1 MKKTFVFLSLLL
13 ACSMGYADS
22 LDHLINRYKDKHGAE
37 YRVVN
42 VDSSLDELVA
52 SGVAK
57 GNKRAAFV
65 RGSLVM
71 MGVKEVVS
79 LKLDSCRL
87 PVRSRFFGEVLDAIP
102 ESYSLLMEKGNSLM
116 YMDNSDEEHAY
127 LLVVSNSA
135 EKPGLRRMYVTN
147 AFVRAIMNDEG
158 NGVDKEKFERYLER
172 QADVLEQAVRGAGK
186 SIEEGLRQLQERIEQ
201 YEDL

>member
-1 MKKTFVFLSLLL
+1 
-13 ACSMGYADS
+13 
-22 LDHLINRYKDKHGAE
+22 
-37 YRVVN
+37 
-42 VDSSLDELVA
+42 
-52 SGVAK
+52 
-57 GNKRAAFV
+57 
-65 RGSLVM
+65 
-71 MGVKEVVS
+71 
-79 LKLDSCRL
+79 
-87 PVRSRFFGEVLDAIP
+87 
-102 ESYSLLMEKGNSLM
+102 MEKGNSLM

-201 YEDL
+201 YEELCSSACILE